1 MAATGGTHC
10 APSHLLQKMRGSDIV
25 TTGEGHCLAGT
36 NAGVQSGKSPLMAYS
51 RQDVG
56 GTQRK
61 EKLYAHENA
70 KITRA
75 LARR

>member
-10 APSHLLQKMRGSDIV
+10 VPSHLLHKMRGSDIV

-36 NAGVQSGKSPLMAYS
+36 NARVQSGKGPLMAYS

-56 GTQRK
+56 GAQRK
-61 EKLYAHENA
+61 KKLNAHENA